1 MIRHIERKTRK
12 RCAAR
17 AVAYQTCCMRYDA
30 GWTAPQRIPP
40 RRRDRGAQHPNRKPA
55 ASDKLHTPAEMS
67 EAEPRR
73 IKTDQDVT
81 PRQWDGTHASSATP
95 PSDPRHQRRE
105 GVEGGSACTSALRQD
120 GGGEVCDDASHT
132 SYPST
137 FVISHTH
144 THTLSVK
151 SQRP

>member
-1 MIRHIERKTRK
+1 MPGGPLLSEFHRG
-12 RCAAR
+12 
-17 AVAYQTCCMRYDA
+17 DA
-30 GWTAPQRIPP
+30 TG
-40 RRRDRGAQHPNRKPA
+40 GAQRPNRKPA

-105 GVEGGSACTSALRQD
+105 GVEGGSACTHALRQD
-120 GGGEVCDDASHT
+120 GSGEVVTKGPHT
-132 SYPST
+132 ILP
-137 FVISHTH
+137 IHIRDITH
-144 THTLSVK
+144 THAFSEETKTLGCGQPASL
-151 SQRP
+151 RLR